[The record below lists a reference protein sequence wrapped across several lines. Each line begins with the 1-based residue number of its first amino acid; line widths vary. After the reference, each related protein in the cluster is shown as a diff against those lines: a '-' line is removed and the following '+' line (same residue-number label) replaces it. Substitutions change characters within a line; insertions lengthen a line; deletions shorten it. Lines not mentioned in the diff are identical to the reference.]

1 MSLSISVYANKV
13 SNKLKILF
21 LRSVRRIS
29 SQDLDIIFDGHD
41 NDDII
46 SELCSFIFKIDAE
59 ENKVSVPL
67 YI

>member
-1 MSLSISVYANKV
+1 
-13 SNKLKILF
+13 
-21 LRSVRRIS
+21 VRRIS

-46 SELCSFIFKIDAE
+46 SVLCSFIFNIDAE